1 MAGHL
6 EEGQDRSWASADIH
20 GPAILEEA
28 LRSAVSER
36 VGATRFA
43 LWFGGNVRLGINC
56 EGDSFGVL
64 VPDSFFRDWI
74 ERHYKPTLAEA
85 VEAVM
90 GRPIRVSVQ
99 IHSESEPPLGDV
111 VAPGPAE
118 PETDPGR
125 TGSITIPLPGS
136 PKAPVSFPPSPAA
149 PKSPLPSGPH
159 RHAPTDRPETLK
171 GTDMMQRAGRL
182 LLPPSHGRP
191 LRRLDDYV
199 TGPGNRLAHAAAMEM
214 AHSAG
219 AAFNPLMIHSGIGL
233 GKTHLLEG
241 INHRLSQ
248 LHPKLQII
256 QLSAEAFT
264 NSFLESM
271 RAGTLHG
278 FRTRFRGAGALI
290 VDDIQFLAAKR
301 ATMIEFLYTFNALY
315 DKGAPI
321 ILTADQHPRRISR
334 LTDELMTRFL
344 AGMVARIEPPDMETR
359 QAILKARAV
368 ARGVEVPEV
377 VLAYIAEHLRASV
390 RELEGALYT
399 VIAQAVLTGK
409 RVDLNLA
416 QSALR
421 DSIRHTI
428 QATGLHDVER
438 VVCSLFHMTTEAL
451 KSESRAHALAYPRMM
466 AMYLARKH
474 TSAPYTE
481 IGRYFGGRNHATVI
495 SAEKKVQKWLK
506 AEKRIALLPGF
517 ETVADLLSDL
527 ERALGKSTT

>member
-1 MAGHL
+1 MPGHL
-6 EEGQDRSWASADIH
+6 EEGRDRSRANTGLH

-43 LWFGGNVRLGINC
+43 LWFGGNVRLGLNR
-56 EGDSFGVL
+56 EGDSFEVC

-74 ERHYKPTLAEA
+74 ERHYKPTLLEA
-85 VEAVM
+85 VEAVI
-90 GRPIRVSVQ
+90 GRPIRVSIQ
-99 IHSESEPPLGDV
+99 IHGESEPPMGDV
-111 VAPGPAE
+111 VEPGPAE
-118 PETDPGR
+118 PDTEPGR
-125 TGSITIPLPGS
+125 SGSITIPLPGN
-136 PKAPVSFPPSPAA
+136 PKAPLSFPPSPSA
-149 PKSPLPSGPH
+149 PGSPPPSGPH
-159 RHAPTDRPETLK
+159 RLARSDRPETLK
-171 GTDMMQRAGRL
+171 RTETMSPSGRL
-182 LLPPSHGRP
+182 LLPASQGRP
-191 LRRLDDYV
+191 LRRLEDYV
-199 TGPGNRLAHAAAMEM
+199 TGPGNRLAHAAAREM

-219 AAFNPLMIHSGIGL
+219 VAFNPLLIHSGIGL

-241 INHRLSQ
+241 INLSLRQ
-248 LHPKLQII
+248 LHPRLQII

-271 RAGTLHG
+271 RAGTLSG
-278 FRTRFRGAGALI
+278 FRARFRGAGGLI

-321 ILTADQHPRRISR
+321 ILAADQHPRRISR

-344 AGMVARIEPPDMETR
+344 AGMVAKIEPPDMETR
-359 QAILKARAV
+359 QAILKARAI
-368 ARGVEVPEV
+368 ARGIEVPEV
-377 VLAYIAEHLRASV
+377 VLAYIAEHLRASI

-399 VIAQAVLTGK
+399 VVAQAVLTGK
-409 RVDLNLA
+409 RLDLNLA

-421 DSIRHTI
+421 DSIRHTTQSI
-428 QATGLHDVER
+428 GLRDVER
-438 VVCSLFHMTTEAL
+438 VVCNLFQMSTEAL
-451 KSESRAHALAYPRMM
+451 KSDSRAHALAYPRMM

-474 TSAPYTE
+474 TGAAYSD
-481 IGRYFGGRNHATVI
+481 IGRHFGGRNHATVI
-495 SAEKKVQKWLK
+495 SADKKIQRWLR

-527 ERALGKSTT
+527 ERALGA